1 MDYYDQPTSD
11 KFDRSVNHLMSEI
24 FAGEQ
29 SVRQNSDWI
38 AESDLLSEFN
48 G

>member
-11 KFDRSVNHLMSEI
+11 KFDQSVSQLMSEI
-24 FAGEQ
+24 FAGVQ

-38 AESDLLSEFN
+38 DESDLLSEFN

>member
-1 MDYYDQPTSD
+1 MDNCDQPTSG
-11 KFDRSVNHLMSEI
+11 KFDQSVSQLMSEI
-24 FAGEQ
+24 LAGEQ